1 MRSQHTP
8 NPNGVI
14 LSHSTL
20 TRLRGFAHFT
30 QKVYKPAEHH
40 KLSTLRHIYSTGSPL
55 APHLFDF
62 VYEHISPNVLLGSIT
77 GEFSPPF

>member
-1 MRSQHTP
+1 MACF
-8 NPNGVI
+8 
-14 LSHSTL
+14 LS
-20 TRLRGFAHFT
+20 RLVVLRALYAS

-40 KLSTLRHIYSTGSPL
+40 NLSTLRHIYSTGSPL

-77 GEFSPPF
+77 GK